1 MCLQMCC
8 QMCPDTRAEARAM
21 TLTDAR
27 LLTLTTSGK
36 RADGQGLYLEAS
48 PTAGQRG
55 G

>member
-1 MCLQMCC
+1 
-8 QMCPDTRAEARAM
+8 M

-36 RADGQGLYLEAS
+36 HADGHGLHLEAS

>member
-1 MCLQMCC
+1 MCC

-36 RADGQGLYLEAS
+36 HADGHGLYLEAS